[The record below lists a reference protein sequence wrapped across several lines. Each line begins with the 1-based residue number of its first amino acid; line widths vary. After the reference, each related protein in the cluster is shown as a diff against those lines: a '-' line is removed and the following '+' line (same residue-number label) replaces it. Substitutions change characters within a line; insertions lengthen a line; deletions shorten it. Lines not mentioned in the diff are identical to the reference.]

1 MLDEREAAAAGFF
14 FPEVPVQAQHPHQE
28 EAYHNAIQTLFRTPP
43 AGDFRGIFS
52 NQSLVPPI
60 SSIPNVQV
68 NSQKP
73 ACSVRGCKRKPAV
86 ECGLCKGCCEGR
98 GT

>member
-14 FPEVPVQAQHPHQE
+14 FPEVPLQSQHPHQE
-28 EAYHNAIQTLFRTPP
+28 EAYHNAIQALLFHAPP

-52 NQSLVPPI
+52 NQSFIPPI

-73 ACSVRGCKRKPAV
+73 ACLVRGCK
-86 ECGLCKGCCEGR
+86 
-98 GT
+98 